1 MYENSHIVV
10 YGYIE
15 AWTYHPMLNISVM
28 PQRRFTIGEIFVC
41 FLFSSSDTL
50 SKGFHFR
57 YNLAPLVTRKLNNRQ
72 VNLEIIEQNIL
83 NQDNPEIL
91 AV

>member
-28 PQRRFTIGEIFVC
+28 PQRRFTMDEIFMC
-41 FLFSSSDTL
+41 FYFQT
-50 SKGFHFR
+50 
-57 YNLAPLVTRKLNNRQ
+57 
-72 VNLEIIEQNIL
+72 
-83 NQDNPEIL
+83 
-91 AV
+91 